1 MVYSEKY
8 KKLMKLFC
16 LAFSLVLVLSACG
29 NSSYNDRSL
38 ILSDEDSYSYQ
49 KCVDTGST
57 ETSLKR
63 DYQGFNGKDTIW
75 MLDAAEDASIS
86 LDLSANLSSGKFKVL
101 LVSEDNDITTL
112 LEGDDTQNTSVDLDN
127 GTARIILVGDHASGS
142 CEITLSEINNVRV
155 TSPSGDLDSEEW
167 INDFFDDWM

>member
-1 MVYSEKY
+1 MKNIQ
-8 KKLMKLFC
+8 KLMKLFC
-16 LAFSLVLVLSACG
+16 LAFSLALVLSACG
-29 NSSYNDRSL
+29 NSPYNDRSL
-38 ILSDEDSYSYQ
+38 LLSDEDSYTYQ

-57 ETSLKR
+57 DTSLKR
-63 DYQGFNGKDTIW
+63 DFQGFNGKDTIW

-142 CEITLSEINNVRV
+142 CEITLSEINHVRV

>member
-1 MVYSEKY
+1 MKNI

-16 LAFSLVLVLSACG
+16 LAFSLALVLSACG

-38 ILSDEDSYSYQ
+38 FLSDEDSYTYQ

-57 ETSLKR
+57 DTSLKR
-63 DYQGFNGKDTIW
+63 EFQGFNGKDTIW
-75 MLDAAEDASIS
+75 TLDAAEDASIS

-112 LEGDDTQNTSVDLDN
+112 LEGDDTQNTSVDLEK
-127 GTARIILVGDHASGS
+127 GTARIILVGDRANGS
-142 CEITLSEINNVRV
+142 CEITLNETNNVSV
-155 TSPSGDLDSEEW
+155 APSSGGLDSEEW
-167 INDFFDDWM
+167 MNDFFDD